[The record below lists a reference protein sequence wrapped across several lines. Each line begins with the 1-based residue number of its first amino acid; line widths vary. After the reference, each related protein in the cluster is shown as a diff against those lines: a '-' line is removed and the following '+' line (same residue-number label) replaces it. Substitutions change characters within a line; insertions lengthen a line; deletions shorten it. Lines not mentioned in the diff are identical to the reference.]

1 MKRERHEVVVDLIHK
16 YDIETQEELAA
27 YLRGEGFDV
36 TQATVSGKNIIYFK
50 MMIPNWG
57 INIFGYSETALFLWI
72 WRKIYW

>member
-36 TQATVSGKNIIYFK
+36 TQATVSRDIREFK
-50 MMIPNWG
+50 FIKDFCWKRK
-57 INIFGYSETALFLWI
+57 A
-72 WRKIYW
+72 KIYYSSK